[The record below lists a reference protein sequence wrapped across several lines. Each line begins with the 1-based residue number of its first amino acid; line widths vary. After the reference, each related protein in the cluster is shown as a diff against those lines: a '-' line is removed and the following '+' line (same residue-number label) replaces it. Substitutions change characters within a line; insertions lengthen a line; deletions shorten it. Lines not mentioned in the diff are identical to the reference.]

1 MPRKRGNMAIIGI
14 DLGTTNS
21 LASVWKDGRIRLIP
35 NSFGE
40 YLTPSVVSFGD
51 NGEVFVGKIARE
63 MLITRPEQ
71 TFCEF
76 KRNMGTDTLYWVGT
90 RSYRPEELS
99 AFVLRRLKED
109 AESFLGE
116 PVTEA
121 VISVPAY
128 FNDDKRCATKNA
140 GRLAG
145 LQVER
150 LINEPSAVAL
160 KHHMDEDEMERFIIF
175 DFGGGTLDVSLVDA
189 FDNMVEIQAVAGDNY
204 LGGKDFNEKIA
215 SYFYVKNRLLEG
227 DISKEEQ
234 GSVLKEAEQLKRKLS
249 AQDKASMTVLL
260 GEREYT
266 MEMSNQE
273 LIHISADLFMRM
285 MKPIQ
290 KVLNDSAAQW
300 DEIDKI
306 ILVGGSSKM
315 PIVSKYIR
323 SVCDTEVVTDDS
335 PDESIAIGVGMA
347 AAIKM
352 RKGEVKDMILSDIC
366 PFSLGVG
373 VVGDHFSPIIERNE
387 TLPNSRTQFYTTVSD
402 NQTSVTFNVYQGES
416 VVASENL
423 KLGSFTMTEIPPA
436 PKGTPMLAV
445 TFLYDINGILD
456 IRCVQGEK
464 TLHKLI
470 VNKSMGLSEEEL
482 EYKLRELKEMTIH
495 PKDQEEN
502 RYLIEEAKRL
512 YQECNPRH
520 RERIRQ
526 QLEIFEAVLDRGSGR
541 EIREAYVRLA
551 LFLQAMDANKIN
563 FTEFDE
569 SFWQENE
576 DEEP

>member
-1 MPRKRGNMAIIGI
+1 MAIIGI

-21 LASVWKDGRIRLIP
+21 LASVWKDGRVQLIP

-215 SYFYVKNRLLEG
+215 SYFYMKNHLLEG

-234 GSVLKEAEQLKRKLS
+234 GSVLKEAEQLKRRLS
-249 AQDKASMTVLL
+249 TQDKASMTLLL
-260 GEREYT
+260 GGREYT

-315 PIVSKYIR
+315 PVVSKYIR

-352 RKGEVKDMILSDIC
+352 RAGEVKDMILSDIC

-423 KLGSFTMTEIPPA
+423 KLGSFTMTDIPPA
-436 PKGTPMLAV
+436 PKGTPVLAV

-470 VNKSMGLSEEEL
+470 INKSMGLSEEEL

-495 PKDQEEN
+495 PKEQEEN

-512 YQECNPRH
+512 YQECNPKY
-520 RERIRQ
+520 REQIRQ

-551 LFLQAMDANKIN
+551 LFLQAMDTNKIT

-569 SFWQENE
+569 SFWEENE
-576 DEEP
+576 DEEN